1 MGYILSTS
9 IFLSLA
15 VFFIRP
21 KLIKT
26 QYLNNANRLMTFLSI
41 VFYILYCIIAIS
53 NHQKLLS
60 QVPLNKSYLIQSITF
75 LTVTVLLTPLLFLFK
90 KMRLNIF
97 ITFLV
102 MASLWIFTNYEK
114 AIVIITSFYR
124 DYLPSSWSVEYSGAN
139 YITIGLATFL
149 YFFIVLLSIRQ
160 RKTNA

>member
-124 DYLPSSWSVEYSGAN
+124 DYLPSSWSVEYSGPN